1 MKNYKFLKI
10 VVQKA
15 ENFSQSNY
23 LTLLPCYGK
32 TTHPRMF
39 FKAFIGVY
47 RYQVLFETM
56 FGLILEKN
64 WAVEAQKV
72 F

>member
-15 ENFSQSNY
+15 EKFLRSNY

-32 TTHPRMF
+32 TTDPRMF
-39 FKAFIGVY
+39 FKVSIGV
-47 RYQVLFETM
+47 
-56 FGLILEKN
+56 
-64 WAVEAQKV
+64 
-72 F
+72 